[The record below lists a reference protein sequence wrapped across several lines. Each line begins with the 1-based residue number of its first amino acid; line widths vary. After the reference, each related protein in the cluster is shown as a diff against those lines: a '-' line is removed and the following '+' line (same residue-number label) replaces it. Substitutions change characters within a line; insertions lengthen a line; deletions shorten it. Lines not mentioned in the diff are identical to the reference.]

1 MTVSVLIV
9 DDDPLLRAG
18 IATVLDTANDIS
30 VIGEADSGISA
41 IAFVLET
48 PPDVV
53 LMDVRMP
60 GMSGIEATRKI
71 VEAAQTTKVLVLTT
85 FGHDEYV
92 FDALKAG
99 ASGFLLKR
107 IPPERLIEA
116 IHTIAKGEALLDS
129 AVTMGVI
136 RASTG
141 NQHKLADDGRLE
153 LLTDKEREVLRLVG
167 LGLANAEIG
176 SELFIAESTAKT
188 HLRRIFTKLDLH
200 ARAQAVVL
208 AYETG
213 LVTPG
218 NRPL

>member
-18 IATVLDTANDIS
+18 IATVLDTAADIE
-30 VIGEADSGISA
+30 VVGEADSGVSA
-41 IAFVLET
+41 LASVFEST
-48 PPDVV
+48 PDVV

-60 GMSGIEATRKI
+60 GMSGIDATKRI
-71 VEAAQTTKVLVLTT
+71 VQASPATKVLVLTT

-92 FDALKAG
+92 FDALRAG

-107 IPPERLIEA
+107 ISPERLIEA

-129 AVTMGVI
+129 AVTMGLI

-141 NQHKLADDGRLE
+141 QLNKATDDAPLE
-153 LLTDKEREVLRLVG
+153 PLTGKEREVLRLVG
-167 LGLANAEIG
+167 LGLTNGEIG
-176 SELFIAESTAKT
+176 TELFIAESTAKT

-200 ARAQAVVL
+200 DRAQAVIL

-218 NRPL
+218 RRPL